1 MIKLKLILSVTF
13 LCSISTTAFAGP
25 PSEELGL
32 RASEAFDGFFNSESF
47 QKSDKYES
55 NIRHRLFT
63 EYRPSLPVTG
73 DSFFEKTKLY
83 SELCETAT
91 EKTNVYGRAFRDD
104 VKKYKSE
111 HWSSL
116 VWLKEL
122 YLQAQA
128 GCDSLKLAIEEFLD
142 SRIEYD
148 MNPEKYDKL
157 GHLPKRITISDLQRT
172 YSQKS
177 YWCVGE
183 STGDGAPTWQCDYSE
198 YQQNQKEKVERE
210 NKLRKQF
217 QDQVE

>member
-1 MIKLKLILSVTF
+1 MIKLKLILSVAF

-47 QKSDKYES
+47 QKSDKYEV
-55 NIRHRLFT
+55 NVRRRLLT
-63 EYRPSLPVTG
+63 MYRPDLPVTG
-73 DSFFEKTKLY
+73 DSFFSLTNS
-83 SELCETAT
+83 SEDLCNTAT
-91 EKTNVYGRAFRDD
+91 TTIENFHISFAND
-104 VKKYKSE
+104 VLRHKDE
-111 HWSSL
+111 HSTSIA
-116 VWLKEL
+116 WLKEL

-128 GCDSLKLAIEEFLD
+128 GCDSLKLAIGELLD

>member
-1 MIKLKLILSVTF
+1 M
-13 LCSISTTAFAGP
+13 
-25 PSEELGL
+25 
-32 RASEAFDGFFNSESF
+32 
-47 QKSDKYES
+47 
-55 NIRHRLFT
+55 
-63 EYRPSLPVTG
+63 
-73 DSFFEKTKLY
+73 
-83 SELCETAT
+83 
-91 EKTNVYGRAFRDD
+91 
-104 VKKYKSE
+104 
-111 HWSSL
+111 

-172 YSQKS
+172 YSEKS

-210 NKLRKQF
+210 KKLREEFLDKAK
-217 QDQVE
+217 